1 MIPISIKVAIKI
13 LLDGTKKGFSVGY
26 VNKDKSTEYSI
37 YIREYDN
44 FTFTIAEDE
53 TKNEYFALENI
64 DTFEPTANFEELSNA
79 LKDGPR
85 VLSEVVTLLKKAQ
98 NIDMIR
104 NEALVRMKILKLH
117 PNVINEFKNE
127 NKLNRSEFGMG
138 ILYWLT
144 DDEKQLV
151 KDFEKEYEG
160 YIVYHVI
167 KTNTVDFGVVYDLLY
182 VSPQVNEWVL
192 DREKLKDNI
201 VMSYTVTECAEC
213 GPIQIKMIN
222 GGLARTF

>member
-53 TKNEYFALENI
+53 TKNEYFALENT

-79 LKDGPR
+79 LKDGTR

-104 NEALVRMKILKLH
+104 NEALARMKLLKLH

-127 NKLNRSEFGMG
+127 NKINRSEFGLG

-151 KDFEKEYEG
+151 EDFKNEYEG

-182 VSPQVNEWVL
+182 VSPKEDEWVL
-192 DREKLKDNI
+192 DREKLKDNL

>member
-1 MIPISIKVAIKI
+1 MIPVSTEVAKKI
-13 LLDGTKKGFSVGY
+13 LVDGTKKGFSVGY

-37 YIREYDN
+37 YVREYDN

-53 TKNEYFALENI
+53 NKNEYFALENT

-79 LKDGPR
+79 LKDGTR

-104 NEALVRMKILKLH
+104 NEALARMKLLKLH
-117 PNVINEFKNE
+117 PNVINEFKTE
-127 NKLNRSEFGMG
+127 NKLNRSEFGLG

-151 KDFEKEYEG
+151 EDFKNEYEG

-182 VSPQVNEWVL
+182 VSPNEEDWL
-192 DREKLKDNI
+192 SEREDIKDNI
-201 VMSYTVTECAEC
+201 VMSYTVTEFAEF
-213 GPIQIKMIN
+213 GPIQIKLIN
-222 GGLARTF
+222 GGVARTF